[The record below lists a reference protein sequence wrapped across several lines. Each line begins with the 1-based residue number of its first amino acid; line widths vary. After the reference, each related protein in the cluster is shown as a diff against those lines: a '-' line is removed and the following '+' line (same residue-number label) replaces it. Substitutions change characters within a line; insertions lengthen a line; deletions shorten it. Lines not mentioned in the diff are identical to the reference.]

1 MARMIPEF
9 IDDTSPPGERD
20 VYNLLAGGSHDLT
33 VLHSLDLAPWEG
45 GRRTE
50 IDFVVI
56 FPDQGIMCME
66 VKSHDEIS
74 FDGSV
79 WSPPSIRRS
88 PFKQALDGRHSFYRA
103 LKKYAPE
110 FSYIPVVHISIFP
123 FADFKIQENSLS
135 VKPWELINR
144 QLFQTFKKSSD
155 FYSTL
160 KMYFTKSLEAESA
173 RISFLSACLTKQQI
187 QRIVEVCVPIQKR
200 RPDAR
205 EAIIRRERD
214 MNKLLR
220 ENQKMVLKL
229 AEDNERILVSGG
241 AGTGKTLIAKELAR
255 RRTEKGQ
262 RVAFLCFNRLIG
274 DWIKSEMEQNE
285 PRLPN
290 LTVGRAIQ
298 VMMDMAEI
306 KIPEKNPEH
315 DFWQKDLPDLLL
327 NKLQDRDFVDQALF
341 DYLVLDEAQDFLAR
355 PLLLKC
361 LLGFLEGGDSNGK
374 FAFLGDFENQSIAN
388 KDMTLRSLEQIVEKV
403 RPARLHL
410 DENCRNYEIIGSAAL
425 TLADLKEEIYTAYLR
440 GGGSIDNYDIEFY
453 STMQVQTELIRK
465 MILDLE
471 AKSYTPDEIVL
482 LSFCSFENS
491 VAAQLGKKLHLVPA
505 WNHKQGIRYSTIHAF
520 KGMESKVIIITDVE
534 IKDERQRNLFYT
546 GVTRATEVVRVL
558 CSNKSKSLLF
568 Q

>member
-9 IDDTSPPGERD
+9 IDDTSPPGERA
-20 VYNLLAGGSHDLT
+20 VYNLLAGGSYDLT

-50 IDFVVI
+50 IDFVII
-56 FPDQGIMCME
+56 FPDLGIMCME
-66 VKSHDEIS
+66 VKSQGDIS
-74 FDGSV
+74 FDGSA

-88 PFKQALDGRHSFYRA
+88 PFKQSLDGRHSFFRG
-103 LKKYAPE
+103 LKKNAPE
-110 FSYIPVVHISIFP
+110 FSFIPVVHISIFP
-123 FADFKIQENSLS
+123 FADFQIRNNILS
-135 VKPWELINR
+135 VKPWELIDAH
-144 QLFQTFKKSSD
+144 LFQAFNSSFD

-160 KMYFTKSLEAESA
+160 KTYFKKNLEAEST
-173 RISFLSACLTKQQI
+173 RIPVLSDCLTKQQI

-205 EAIIRRERD
+205 ESIIRRERN

-229 AEDNERILVSGG
+229 AEENERILVSGG
-241 AGTGKTLIAKELAR
+241 AGTGKTLIAMELAR
-255 RRTEKGQ
+255 RRAEKGQ

-306 KIPEKNPEH
+306 ESPEKNPEH
-315 DFWQKDLPDLLL
+315 DFWEKELPHLLL
-327 NKLQDRDFVDQALF
+327 NKLQDRDFIDQALF
-341 DYLVLDEAQDFLAR
+341 DYLVLDEAQDFFAR
-355 PLLLKC
+355 TPLLKC

-374 FAFLGDFENQSIAN
+374 FAFLGDFENQSIVN
-388 KDMTLRSLEQIVEKV
+388 KGITIRSLEQIIERV

-410 DENCRNYEIIGSAAL
+410 DENCRNYEVIGSAAL
-425 TLADLKEEIYTAYLR
+425 TLADLKEAIYSAYLR
-440 GGGSIDNYDIEFY
+440 GGGGADNYDIEFY
-453 STMQVQTELIRK
+453 STMQEQSELIRK
-465 MILDLE
+465 MILDLK
-471 AKSYTPDEIVL
+471 AKFYSPEEIVL

-491 VAAQLGKKLHLVPA
+491 AAAQLEEKLHLVPA

-534 IKDERQRNLFYT
+534 IKDKRQRNLFYT